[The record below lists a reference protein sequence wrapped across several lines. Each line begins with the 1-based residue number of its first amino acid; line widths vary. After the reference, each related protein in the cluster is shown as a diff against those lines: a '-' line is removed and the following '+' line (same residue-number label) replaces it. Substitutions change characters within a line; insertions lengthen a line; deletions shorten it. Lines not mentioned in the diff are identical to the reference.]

1 MTSAQNSSLAR
12 LRLPTLLLTG
22 ALALAACGGSGDGD
36 TAAVGD
42 PSAGADTPLKGVSLS
57 VGSKEFTEQLVLG
70 QIAVQALQAA
80 GATVDDKTNITGTD
94 VVRQA
99 LTSGEIDMYY
109 EYTGTG
115 WISILKETE
124 PVQGAQAQFDA
135 VKKADAA
142 NGVTWFARAEANNT
156 FAIAANTQAVDDF
169 GVETI
174 SDWAK
179 VVNDDPAKGRLCSSA
194 EFINR
199 NDGLPGVEK
208 LYGFDLPDNQVVQL
222 EPALVYTQVGKGDD
236 CDFAVVF
243 ATDGQIKGNDL
254 RVLKD
259 DKQFFPPYNIAATM
273 KTTTYDK
280 NAEAFDAVFGPIN
293 TQLTDAKLTELNA
306 KVDVEGMA
314 PADVAKDFL
323 DEVGVT

>member
-1 MTSAQNSSLAR
+1 VMEYVA
-12 LRLPTLLLTG
+12 
-22 ALALAACGGSGDGD
+22 SGDVDAENTHMLSTGGMLKHARESD
-36 TAAVGD
+36 AETFIVATETGMLH
-42 PSAGADTPLKGVSLS
+42 PL
-57 VGSKEFTEQLVLG
+57 EQENPG
-70 QIAVQALQAA
+70 
-80 GATVDDKTNITGTD
+80 
-94 VVRQA
+94 
-99 LTSGEIDMYY
+99 
-109 EYTGTG
+109 
-115 WISILKETE
+115 
-124 PVQGAQAQFDA
+124 
-135 VKKADAA
+135 KKFVAA
-142 NGVTWFARAEANNT
+142 NE
-156 FAIAANTQAVDDF
+156 QAVSEF
-169 GVETI
+169 GVESI